1 MSEMAEQPPESAE
14 PPPESAAPPTEI
26 ADVVGGPGWILRG
39 SDLRPAIV
47 DLPAFRAGLAEDPL
61 GPVLERL
68 WSDEP
73 GEALRMLAEHS
84 ATLRSRALRADCL
97 RDLGARDEAVEAYD
111 SLVEETAGTPREA
124 TIRQHRGKALLA
136 ADRIDDAV
144 ADFRIAVALRRS
156 SDPSLLASAEQALS
170 FGLRCRERR
179 ARG

>member
-1 MSEMAEQPPESAE
+1 MSETAEPPSESAE
-14 PPPESAAPPTEI
+14 PPSESAVPPAEI

-47 DLPAFRAGLAEDPL
+47 DLQAFRAGLADDPL

-73 GEALRMLAEHS
+73 AAALRMLDDRP
-84 ATLRSRALRADCL
+84 ATLRTRALRADCL

-124 TIRQHRGKALLA
+124 TMRQHRGKALLA

-144 ADFRIAVALRRS
+144 ADFRIAVSMRLAG
-156 SDPSLLASAEQALS
+156 DPALLASAEQALA
-170 FGLRCRERR
+170 FALRCRER
-179 ARG
+179 